1 MDYEKAYKEVLS
13 RAKTKYDSMMEQ
25 GVVGMAENI
34 AELFP
39 ELKES
44 EDEQPRKW
52 ILEYLYDGLRKSDEQ
67 FKDQFKCA
75 IAWFEKQGEQKPT
88 LPVWKYKKDHT
99 PLLIDSFILNKYGC
113 VAESPSGSIVS
124 DVWVLDFD
132 ALAKLPKEEFEKQGS
147 QNLANSAQT
156 CKDEPK
162 FPGLSEKE
170 IVCLKRI
177 LDFLRE
183 EHNSYTGKDFTNEIA
198 VLEWLITHPV
208 LIHSSELQ
216 PNQGEQNP
224 AWSEEDEKMVG
235 CIRVIIEKYA
245 FSQSAVDVNGDLCE
259 REFIEPDEWLK
270 SLKERYTWKP
280 SDEQMS
286 QLECVA
292 MQNKDNM
299 LGKEL
304 MTLFN
309 DLKKLRG

>member
-1 MDYEKAYKEVLS
+1 M
-13 RAKTKYDSMMEQ
+13 
-25 GVVGMAENI
+25 I
-34 AELFP
+34 FLF
-39 ELKES
+39 
-44 EDEQPRKW
+44 
-52 ILEYLYDGLRKSDEQ
+52 LEYLYDGLRKSDEQ

-280 SDEQMS
+280 SDEQIEAIRLTRTFVTDIS
-286 QLECVA
+286 RQENIFLIRSGRSEK
-292 MQNKDNM
+292 QI
-299 LGKEL
+299 
-304 MTLFN
+304 
-309 DLKKLRG
+309 

>member
-224 AWSEEDEKMVG
+224 AWSEEDEKMLNI
-235 CIRVIIEKYA
+235 CIEYTIRIVPVKAAEDSGLI
-245 FSQSAVDVNGDLCE
+245 VDFK
-259 REFIEPDEWLK
+259 RIPDEKAQNWLK
-270 SLKERYTWKP
+270 SLKERCTWKP
-280 SDEQMS
+280 SDKQI
-286 QLECVA
+286 
-292 MQNKDNM
+292 
-299 LGKEL
+299 
-304 MTLFN
+304 N
-309 DLKKLRG
+309 DLEYIMKYYPNIRGMVNSIYTDIKKLKG